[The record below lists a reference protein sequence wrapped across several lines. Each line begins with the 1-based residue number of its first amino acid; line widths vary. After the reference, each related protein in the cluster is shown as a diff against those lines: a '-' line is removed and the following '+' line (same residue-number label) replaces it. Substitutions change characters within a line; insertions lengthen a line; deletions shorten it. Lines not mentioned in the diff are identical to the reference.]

1 MLSAPV
7 RLTALLLVLVIAATG
22 CHRGAKKGDRPDE
35 GVPVEQLY
43 EKSHK
48 LMQGGNWSGAE
59 ASFRRLVAQY
69 PYGPYTEQAMI
80 ETAYAQYKAGKHDD
94 AVSSID
100 RFIRTYPTHRNI
112 AYLYYLRGLAN
123 SNRST
128 VFLRRVWSLDAS
140 RRDLSTPHQAYS
152 DFNIV
157 VDRYPNSRYAADAR
171 QRMLE
176 LRDVFAQHELDNALY
191 YMRRG
196 TWVSAVGRAN
206 YLLETYPQSAFQY
219 DAVAVLAD
227 SYTHLG
233 NKTLADDARRVLQL
247 NQPDHPW
254 LEGKWPKYPWM
265 IRKLNPFGEKSA
277 STGQRNARL
286 EKKRGPR
293 KGPFFFGVEPRSTA
307 FLIRL
312 PAPGP
317 APRMLR
323 IQRGCDAGRA
333 RLGEALHTAAQR
345 PHRPSRSVPWPH
357 CAAVSVPCPASSPP
371 PCWAVPAPGCCTG
384 RAGRSA
390 VCCPYRASWCR
401 RRPRRPTSCTT
412 APRTTAASWPKAPA
426 LCLPAAAPAGGWPVS
441 WAHGTQGIADRCAP
455 SVSGPTHAERDGRFL
470 DVFLA
475 QGYAVAAADYQGL
488 GSPGNHAY
496 LHVRTAARNAID
508 MVKASRQYL
517 GTATLSPRWVSV
529 GYSQGARPH

>member
-1 MLSAPV
+1 MIRRSAMLSAPV

-196 TWVSAVGRAN
+196 AWVSAVGRAN

-265 IRKLNPFGEKSA
+265 IRKLNPFAGEKSA

-286 EKKRGPR
+286 EKVRGAPEGLFSVDPR
-293 KGPFFFGVEPRSTA
+293 HAWTTTLGMLRIPGSCDGGRTWAGCPHCGAAATPAITERPMPTRPCSFRFLSCLLASALLALTLAPAAAARDAPGDLLSAAPYRAPWVPSRAAQAQAALPHPGSPRRAGRRHRPAVPARRHAAHRWLAGGVVGAWHPGHCGSLCALGLRPHPCRTRRA
-307 FLIRL
+307 L
-312 PAPGP
+312 PGRVPGP
-317 APRMLR
+317 AMP
-323 IQRGCDAGRA
+323 
-333 RLGEALHTAAQR
+333 
-345 PHRPSRSVPWPH
+345 
-357 CAAVSVPCPASSPP
+357 SPP
-371 PCWAVPAPGCCTG
+371 PTTTAWAAQAAMPTCT
-384 RAGRSA
+384 
-390 VCCPYRASWCR
+390 
-401 RRPRRPTSCTT
+401 RPRRATPSTWS
-412 APRTTAASWPKAPA
+412 RR
-426 LCLPAAAPAGGWPVS
+426 AGS
-441 WAHGTQGIADRCAP
+441 TWAQQRCRRA
-455 SVSGPTHAERDGRFL
+455 
-470 DVFLA
+470 
-475 QGYAVAAADYQGL
+475 
-488 GSPGNHAY
+488 GS
-496 LHVRTAARNAID
+496 R
-508 MVKASRQYL
+508 
-517 GTATLSPRWVSV
+517 
-529 GYSQGARPH
+529 